1 VTDGVTGG
9 YRPSWID
16 DLAAPT
22 VIPGVDDQLHTRS
35 SMTTVPKLGTYKG
48 FTSNGVQFSFLIET
62 ANPEPGDIRG
72 TYWTKGS
79 LIGEWESSLG
89 YYPGGLVASE
99 RSSSYSWVARV
110 ANGVWLNQ
118 PPFLMRI
125 VSTASKTEGN
135 LFKKSQH
142 SWTGIYGLDDTVE
155 MMGTECYLE
164 FNLQTGACT
173 NTTVLSLPASTFKM
187 Q

>member
-1 VTDGVTGG
+1 
-9 YRPSWID
+9 
-16 DLAAPT
+16 
-22 VIPGVDDQLHTRS
+22 
-35 SMTTVPKLGTYKG
+35 MTTVPRPGTYNG
-48 FTSNGVQFSFLIET
+48 FTSDGIQFSFLIET

-79 LIGEWESSLG
+79 QIGQWKSSLG
-89 YYPGGLVASE
+89 DYPGGLVQSE
-99 RSSSYSWVARV
+99 RSSSYSWVAR
-110 ANGVWLNQ
+110 ADKGVRINQ

-125 VSTASKTEGN
+125 VGTASITDGN
-135 LFKKSQH
+135 LFKKCQH

-164 FNLQTGACT
+164 FNAQTGASST
-173 NTTVLSLPASTFKM
+173 NVRILPAATFKM